1 MTAGVKIGGEKA
13 KKWIHFQGEPKNSI
27 YIPEEPDE
35 DWWTAVLADEPQ
47 FENEVE
53 LDQSIVAE
61 ELDLLKRPQV
71 RSKINWK
78 KVQKIFANDEIIQM
92 NVVSH
97 NHGGILVTSEDFHGF
112 VPVSH
117 LTDIPLE
124 LADDDREQYLSIYL
138 DREISLKVI
147 ECEPEKERIVF
158 SERAALAKQGKR
170 SALLHELM
178 EGDIIKGVVTN
189 ITKFGAFVDLG
200 GLEGLIHVSEL
211 SWGRVKHPSEI
222 LNKGDEV
229 HALVLS
235 ISEEKGRIALSLKQL
250 LENPWEKLSKAFSP
264 GDVVDAVITTV
275 VRYGAFAHL
284 DEGVEGLIHIS
295 SMNFPAGCKHIDEFL
310 YEGQQVR
317 VCIINIDSQKRRLG
331 LKIES
336 N

>member
-1 MTAGVKIGGEKA
+1 MKAGVKFGGEKA
-13 KKWIHFQGEPKNSI
+13 KKCLHFQGESKNSI

-35 DWWTAVLADEPQ
+35 DWWAAVLADEPQ

-53 LDQSIVAE
+53 LIQSIVTE
-61 ELDLLKRPQV
+61 EPDLFKRPHV
-71 RSKINWK
+71 SSNINCK
-78 KVQKIFANDEIIQM
+78 KVQKIFANDEIIKM
-92 NVVSH
+92 NVVSY
-97 NHGGILVTSEDFHGF
+97 NHGGILVASEDFHGF

-117 LTDIPLE
+117 LTDIPLK

-147 ECEPEKERIVF
+147 ESEPEKERIVF

-170 SALLHELM
+170 RALLHDLM

-222 LNKGDEV
+222 LKMGDEV
-229 HALVLS
+229 QALVLS

-250 LENPWEKLSKAFSP
+250 LENPWEKLSETFSP
-264 GDVVDAVITTV
+264 GDVVDAVISTV

-310 YEGQQVR
+310 YEGQPVR

-331 LKIES
+331 LKFEG